1 MVEISIAKF
10 DVKKLMGASLY
21 NLYLIHVHPIMVCAN
36 QLHYD
41 LFHL

>member
-10 DVKKLMGASLY
+10 DVKKLMGAS
-21 NLYLIHVHPIMVCAN
+21 LYLIHVHPIMVCAN